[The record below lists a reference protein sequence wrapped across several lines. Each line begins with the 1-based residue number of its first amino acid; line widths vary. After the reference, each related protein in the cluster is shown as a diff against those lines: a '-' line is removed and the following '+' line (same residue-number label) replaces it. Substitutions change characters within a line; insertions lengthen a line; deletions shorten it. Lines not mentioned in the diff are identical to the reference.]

1 MLTDTK
7 IAPVTLES
15 LSTSVESLSVSL
27 KAISQSIAKLPTR
40 EEMNAAIDGSIEEF
54 ARMVAAGFKETDA
67 LFYKMD
73 KRFDGLE
80 NRFGGLEDRFDGLE
94 NRFGGLEDRFGG
106 LEETVS
112 QNYGFRLRKIES
124 RLQMAWSVLYLS
136 HEIQQDSPA

>member
-7 IAPVTLES
+7 IVPVTLES
-15 LSTSVESLSVSL
+15 LSVSVESISVSVESLSVSL

-80 NRFGGLEDRFDGLE
+80 NRFDGLE